1 MPYRKHVSALLVND
15 LNLHAYLQEIALF
28 DRRSERLLHERGVL
42 GKAVWLSHRHRKN
55 HDISIPSRSA

>member
-1 MPYRKHVSALLVND
+1 MPYRKHVSTLLVND

-42 GKAVWLSHRHRKN
+42 GKAVWFKLS
-55 HDISIPSRSA
+55 SPEESRYRRTES